1 MTATA
6 PSPRGSQGRFA
17 PLAAKARRI
26 WALIRKEGRQ
36 VVRDPSSFAIG
47 VVLPVML
54 ILLFGYGMSLDVK
67 HVPIAVVL
75 EVPSPDASEIAA
87 SFQLSPYFETHITPS
102 MAEAQT
108 LMLSGKVDGIVLLQ
122 SDFARRAAQGDA
134 SVQLVV
140 NGIDGNT
147 ARIIEAYAGAA
158 IAQSG
163 VRVAAEG
170 QGDGA
175 AVGGQ
180 AVVENQLW
188 FNSAYD
194 SRYFLVPGLIVL
206 IITLIGAFMTSMVVA
221 REWERGTF
229 EALFVTP
236 VRTDEILI
244 SKIVPYFLLGMVG
257 LLLCMASARF
267 LFGVPFRGSFLT
279 LTAVSMLYLLVS
291 VATGLLISSTLKSQ
305 FLASQ
310 VTLVATFM
318 PAMMLSGFIYD
329 LRSVPL
335 AIRLVS
341 YLVPARY
348 YVSLLQTMFL
358 AGDVWS
364 VILPNAAI
372 LAVVAAVMLA
382 LTRRVTRKSLG

>member
-1 MTATA
+1 MTANA
-6 PSPRGSQGRFA
+6 PPRRPA
-17 PLAAKARRI
+17 TRTAKARRI

-54 ILLFGYGMSLDVK
+54 ILLFGFGLSLDVK
-67 HVPIAVVL
+67 NVPIAVVI
-75 EVPSPDASEIAA
+75 ESQSSQASEIAA

-102 MAEAQT
+102 MAEAQA
-108 LMLSGKVDGIVLLQ
+108 LVRSDKVDGIVLLR
-122 SDFARRAAQGDA
+122 SDFARRAANGDA

-147 ARIIEAYAGAA
+147 ARIIEAYAEAA
-158 IAQSG
+158 LAQSG
-163 VRVAAEG
+163 ARTAAEG
-170 QGDGA
+170 QDGPTGA
-175 AVGGQ
+175 GGE
-180 AVVENQLW
+180 AVVESQLW
-188 FNSAYD
+188 FNSAND

-206 IITLIGAFMTSMVVA
+206 IVTLIGAFMTSMVVA

-244 SKIVPYFLLGMVG
+244 SKIVPYFALGMGG
-257 LLLCMASARF
+257 LLLCIAAARF
-267 LFGVPFRGSFLT
+267 MFDVPLRGSFAT
-279 LTAVSMLYLLVS
+279 LMGVSMLYLLVS

-318 PAMMLSGFIYD
+318 PALMLSGFIYD
-329 LRSVPL
+329 LRSVPP
-335 AIRLVS
+335 AIQLVS

-358 AGDVWS
+358 AGDVWG

-372 LAVVAAVMLA
+372 LALVAAAMLA
-382 LTRRVTRKSLG
+382 LTRRATRKSLD

>member
-1 MTATA
+1 MTANA
-6 PSPRGSQGRFA
+6 LPRGPA
-17 PLAAKARRI
+17 PRAAKARRI

-54 ILLFGYGMSLDVK
+54 ILLFGFGLSLDVK
-67 HVPIAVVL
+67 NVPIAVVI
-75 EVPSPDASEIAA
+75 ESPSSQASEIAA

-102 MAEAQT
+102 MADAQA
-108 LMLSGKVDGIVLLQ
+108 LVRSDKVDGIVLLQ
-122 SDFARRAAQGDA
+122 SDFARRAANGDA

-147 ARIIEAYAGAA
+147 ARIIEAYAEAA

-163 VRVAAEG
+163 ARTTAEG
-170 QGDGA
+170 QSAAAGA
-175 AVGGQ
+175 GGE
-180 AVVENQLW
+180 AVVESQLW
-188 FNSAYD
+188 FNSAND

-206 IITLIGAFMTSMVVA
+206 IVTLIGAFMTSMVVA

-244 SKIVPYFLLGMVG
+244 SKIVPYFALGMGG
-257 LLLCMASARF
+257 LLLCMAAAKF
-267 LFGVPFRGSFLT
+267 MFDVPFRGSFVML
-279 LTAVSMLYLLVS
+279 LGVSMLYLLVS

-318 PAMMLSGFIYD
+318 PALMLSGFIYD

-335 AIRLVS
+335 AIQLVS

-372 LAVVAAVMLA
+372 LALVAAVMLA
-382 LTRRVTRKSLG
+382 LTRRATRKSLD

>member
-1 MTATA
+1 VTARVPPRA
-6 PSPRGSQGRFA
+6 AAPRG
-17 PLAAKARRI
+17 AKLRRI

-54 ILLFGYGMSLDVK
+54 ILLFGFGLSLDVK
-67 HVPIAVVL
+67 HVPIAVVI
-75 EVPSPDASEIAA
+75 EAPSAQASEIAA
-87 SFQLSPYFETHITPS
+87 SFQLSPYFETHVTRS
-102 MAEAQT
+102 MADAQA
-108 LMLSGKVDGIVLLQ
+108 LVLSDKVDGIVMLQ
-122 SDFARRAAQGDA
+122 SDFARRAAGGDA
-134 SVQLVV
+134 RVQLIV

-147 ARIIEAYAGAA
+147 ARIIEAYADAA
-158 IAQSG
+158 IGQSG
-163 VRVAAEG
+163 ARATAEG
-170 QGDGA
+170 QIDPTSGA
-175 AVGGQ
+175 Q
-180 AVVENQLW
+180 AVVESQLW
-188 FNSAYD
+188 FNSAND
-194 SRYFLVPGLIVL
+194 SRYFLVPGLVVL
-206 IITLIGAFMTSMVVA
+206 IVTLIGAFMTSMVVA

-244 SKIVPYFLLGMVG
+244 SKIAPYFLLGMGG
-257 LLLCMASARF
+257 LLLCMAAAKF
-267 LFGVPFRGSFLT
+267 MFDIPFRGSFAAL
-279 LTAVSMLYLLVS
+279 LGVSMLYLLVS

-318 PAMMLSGFIYD
+318 PALMLSGFIYD

-348 YVSLLQTMFL
+348 FVALLQTMFL
-358 AGDVWS
+358 AGDVWG
-364 VILPNAAI
+364 VILPNAAV
-372 LAVVAAVMLA
+372 LALVAAVMLA
-382 LTRRVTRKSLG
+382 LTRRATRKTLD